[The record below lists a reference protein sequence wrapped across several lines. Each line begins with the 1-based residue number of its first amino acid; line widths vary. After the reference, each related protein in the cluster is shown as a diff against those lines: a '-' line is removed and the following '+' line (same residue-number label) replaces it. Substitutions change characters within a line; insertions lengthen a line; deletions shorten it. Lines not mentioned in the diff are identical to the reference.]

1 MTLENT
7 RSQRGFCSGDL
18 IVFEVGLPSFQ
29 QVSCLLVPDPRA
41 PGSRGWDACSACLS
55 SRSCSARAP
64 RVAAAARCLQGCAA
78 ESGAPRR
85 PDAIIRSSLHT
96 VSNRLPEVEPV
107 NPPDR
112 ARLRPCSGRRG
123 RHWSSAPST
132 ALPVLAPFP
141 LGLSGGCRGRGSPL
155 LVPLAFFSIFPLPR
169 RTAYGR
175 LQAREAQVLL
185 HPHPSAPSGHPTPH
199 SPPPR
204 SLAQHQGALHQGTGR
219 SISADRNGGDLDGNR
234 LQLGARDQ

>member
-18 IVFEVGLPSFQ
+18 IVFEVGLRSFQ

-55 SRSCSARAP
+55 PRSCSARAP

-112 ARLRPCSGRRG
+112 ARLRPCSGRRE

-132 ALPVLAPFP
+132 ALPVLASFP
-141 LGLSGGCRGRGSPL
+141 LGLGGGWGVAAACPSSFLLYFPAAMPHRVWETAGQRGPGPPASPSFCTIGPPHTPLSATAVFSSAPGSP
-155 LVPLAFFSIFPLPR
+155 
-169 RTAYGR
+169 
-175 LQAREAQVLL
+175 
-185 HPHPSAPSGHPTPH
+185 
-199 SPPPR
+199 SP
-204 SLAQHQGALHQGTGR
+204 G
-219 SISADRNGGDLDGNR
+219 DRQEHKCG
-234 LQLGARDQ
+234 